1 MVAVRQGEAKP
12 DQHRD
17 REEVVRT
24 LRLRRTGSISSEE
37 TVSRRVRV
45 REVARG
51 GTGLN
56 QTFMVMTDQALM
68 KRWGDDM
75 LACFAAVRTTRWRS
89 RLRDGRSG

>member
-56 QTFMVMTDQALM
+56 QTFMVMTDHTNRYTLIDF
-68 KRWGDDM
+68 R
-75 LACFAAVRTTRWRS
+75 FARQSLPDPRAKS
-89 RLRDGRSG
+89 E